1 MDSSNRFGQGLRN
14 KFRGGRLIPTF
25 TILGTL
31 SACVL
36 AGSILTGRVSAKQA
50 FDSSDAKPLQIP
62 SPVTLSNGFSA
73 IAKQVG
79 PAVVNIN
86 TEILPKESNAPG
98 QQEGPTGRNPR
109 GQSPDG
115 GGQGDQGMQD
125 FFNHFFGGVP
135 GGGGQEETGP
145 SRALG
150 SGFIVD
156 PRGYIITNNHV
167 IDKADRI
174 YVKLSTDSEDSTDPG
189 RLATVVGVDRET
201 DIAVIKI
208 KTDSPLPTVK
218 LGNSDGAQVGDWV
231 LAIGEPFGLSE
242 TVSAGIISARNRS
255 IDEGGDSNGVAKNEF
270 QKFIQT
276 DAAINPGNSGG
287 PLVDMQGEVIGMNT
301 AIFTQSAGNEGI
313 GFAMPS
319 NVIIGVYN
327 QLISPDHKVV
337 RGSIGIQFQQGMSAS
352 VAKVYGFPNG
362 GVIVSEVVPGG
373 PAAKAGIQPQDI
385 IVSVDGK
392 QIKNGDELIGIVSMK
407 HPGSTVSLGILRGGK
422 QITITCGI
430 ADRSKLYENQASAG
444 DESNEPGPS
453 DAGQSKFGMTVQAVP
468 QQLQARLHITGGVA
482 VTSVKPGSFA
492 DSIGLSQGAVIVEIN
507 RKPVTDIASYS
518 AIASSLKSGDDVA
531 FVIRN
536 PQRPGGGD
544 SFVGGTLP

>member
-14 KFRGGRLIPTF
+14 KIRGGRLATTF

-50 FDSSDAKPLQIP
+50 INSSDAKPLQIP

-86 TEILPKESNAPG
+86 TETLPKDSSNAPG
-98 QQEGPTGRNPR
+98 EGGQTGRNPH
-109 GQSPDG
+109 GQNP

-125 FFNHFFGGVP
+125 FFNHFFGGIP
-135 GGGGQEETGP
+135 GGGGQEDQGP
-145 SRALG
+145 SHALG

-167 IDKADRI
+167 VDKADRI
-174 YVKLSTDSEDSTDPG
+174 YVKLSTYPEDSRDPG
-189 RLATVVGVDRET
+189 RLATVVGVDKDT

-255 IDEGGDSNGVAKNEF
+255 IDAAPDANGVATNEF

-287 PLVDMQGEVIGMNT
+287 PLVDMAGQVIGMNT

-319 NVIIGVYN
+319 NVIISVYN
-327 QLISPDHKVV
+327 QLIGPDHKVI
-337 RGSIGIQFQQGMSAS
+337 RGSIGIQFQPAMASA
-352 VAKVYGFPNG
+352 VAREYGFPNG
-362 GVIVSEVVPGG
+362 GVLVSEVVPGG

-392 QIKNGDELIGIVSMK
+392 PIKTGDELIGIISMK
-407 HPGSTVSLGILRGGK
+407 HPGSTVSLGVLRAGK
-422 QITITCGI
+422 QIAIACGI
-430 ADRSKLYENQASAG
+430 ADRSKLYENQGKA
-444 DESNEPGPS
+444 DDDSNEPGPA
-453 DAGQSKFGMTVQAVP
+453 DAGQSKFGITVQAVP
-468 QQLQARLHITGGVA
+468 QQLQSRLHITGGVA

-492 DSIGLSQGAVIVEIN
+492 DSIDLYQGAVIVEIN
-507 RKPVTDIASYS
+507 RKLVTDIASYN
-518 AIASSLKSGDDVA
+518 AIASQLKSGDDVA
-531 FVIRN
+531 FVIRS
-536 PQRPGGGD
+536 PQRPNGGD

>member
-1 MDSSNRFGQGLRN
+1 MDSSNRFGQGWA
-14 KFRGGRLIPTF
+14 KIRGSRLVTTF

-36 AGSILTGRVSAKQA
+36 AGSLLTGRVSAKQA
-50 FDSSDAKPLQIP
+50 AVDSSDAKPLQIP

-73 IAKQVG
+73 IVKQVG

-86 TEILPKESNAPG
+86 TEILPKETSAPG
-98 QQEGPTGRNPR
+98 QQGPMGRNPR
-109 GQSPDG
+109 GGNPE

-125 FFNHFFGGVP
+125 FFNHFFGGQP
-135 GGGGQEETGP
+135 GGGQEEAGP

-189 RLATVVGVDRET
+189 RLATVVGVDKET

-208 KTDSPLPTVK
+208 KTDGPLPTVK

-255 IDEGGDSNGVAKNEF
+255 IDEGGDANGVAKNEF

-287 PLVDMQGEVIGMNT
+287 PLVDMTGAVIGMNT

-327 QLISPDHKVV
+327 QLIGPEHKVV
-337 RGSIGIQFQQGMSAS
+337 RGSIGIQFQPSTSAA
-352 VAKVYGFPNG
+352 VAREYGFSNG
-362 GVIVSEVVPGG
+362 GVMVGEVVPGG
-373 PAAKAGIQPQDI
+373 AAAKAGILPRDV
-385 IVSVDGK
+385 IVSVDGAP
-392 QIKNGDELIGIVSMK
+392 IKNGDELIAVVSMK
-407 HPGSTVSLGILRGGK
+407 HPGSTVSLGVLRGGK
-422 QITITCGI
+422 KLTIACGI
-430 ADRSKLYENQASAG
+430 MDRSKLNQSAG
-444 DESNEPGPS
+444 NADEDSSEPGPA
-453 DAGQSKFGMTVQAVP
+453 DAGQSKLGLSVQSVP
-468 QQLQARLHITGGVA
+468 QALQSRLHITGGVV
-482 VTSVKPGSFA
+482 VTNVKPGSFA
-492 DSIGLSQGAVIVEIN
+492 DTVGLVQGLVIVEIN
-507 RKPVTDIASYS
+507 HVPVTDMASYN
-518 AIASSLKSGDDVA
+518 AIVTKLKSGDDVA
-531 FVIRN
+531 LVIRN